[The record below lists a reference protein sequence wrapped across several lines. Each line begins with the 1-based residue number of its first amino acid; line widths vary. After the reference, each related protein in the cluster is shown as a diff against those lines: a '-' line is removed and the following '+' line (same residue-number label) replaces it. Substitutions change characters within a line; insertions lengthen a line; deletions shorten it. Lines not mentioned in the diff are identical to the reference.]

1 MGYFLCGVKCFHIMH
16 NLTLKAIALR
26 YDPLSYLLNCVYTI
40 WLNKLACF
48 RKVLDLCFRT
58 FNAHL
63 APSFQHSL
71 NPATYFRWHLY
82 AKYMRGRTKSK
93 LIIKNS
99 EWSLSLTEFALTHK
113 HWINLV
119 SVSSVYPAI
128 LPVAVLMGSR
138 AIRTLCCLISYF

>member
-1 MGYFLCGVKCFHIMH
+1 MSSGETLQKMKFLVKSRLNPVFSKKNLQLPDDLCIFIKEIFHSMGYFLCGVKRFHIMH

-82 AKYMRGRTKSK
+82 AKYIRGRT
-93 LIIKNS
+93 
-99 EWSLSLTEFALTHK
+99 
-113 HWINLV
+113 
-119 SVSSVYPAI
+119 
-128 LPVAVLMGSR
+128 
-138 AIRTLCCLISYF
+138 